1 MTLIDFY
8 SGSNDK
14 LHTACR
20 LSAKAIQKNLKV
32 TIYIPDSKIADH
44 LDNLLWTFSSTVFI
58 PHCRVDDKLAFETP
72 VTISQ
77 NDKSFTHDNVLINL
91 HDEHPPFFS
100 RFLRLIEISGTTIED
115 TKAGRTRY
123 RFYKD
128 RGYEI
133 RHHNLRN
140 T

>member
-20 LSAKAIQKNLKV
+20 LSAKVIQQNLKI
-32 TIYIPDSKIADH
+32 TIYIPDTKTADR
-44 LDNLLWTFSSTVFI
+44 LDNLLWTFSSTEFI

-77 NDKSFTHDNVLINL
+77 NEEILPHDNVLINL
-91 HDEHPPFFS
+91 HDGHPPFFS
-100 RFLRLIEISGTTIED
+100 RFLRLIEISETTIED
-115 TKAGRTRY
+115 TEAARTRY

-133 RHHNLRN
+133 RHHKLRS

>member
-14 LHTACR
+14 LLTVCR
-20 LSAKAIQKNLKV
+20 LSAKAIQQNLKI
-32 TIYIPDSKIADH
+32 TIYTPDTKIADQ
-44 LDNLLWTFSSTVFI
+44 LDSLLWNFSSTAFI
-58 PHCRVDDKLAFETP
+58 PHCRVEDKLAFETP

-77 NDKSFTHDNVLINL
+77 NEEPLPHDNILINL
-91 HDEHPPFFS
+91 HDRLPPFFS
-100 RFLRLIEISGTTIED
+100 RFLRLIEISGTTDED
-115 TKAGRTRY
+115 TEAARVRY

-133 RHHNLRN
+133 RHHKLRSA
-140 T
+140 

>member
-8 SGSNDK
+8 SGSNDR

-20 LSAKAIQKNLKV
+20 LSAKVMQQNLKI
-32 TIYIPDSKIADH
+32 TIYTPDTRIADQ
-44 LDNLLWTFSSTVFI
+44 LDNLLWTFSSTAFI
-58 PHCRVDDKLAFETP
+58 PHCRVEDKLAFETP

-77 NDKSFTHDNVLINL
+77 NEEPPPHDNVLINL
-91 HDEHPPFFS
+91 HDKHPPFFS
-100 RFLRLIEISGTTIED
+100 RFLRLIEISGTTDED
-115 TKAGRTRY
+115 TEAARIRY

-133 RHHNLRN
+133 RHHKLRN
-140 T
+140 A

>member
-20 LSAKAIQKNLKV
+20 LSVKIIQQNLKV
-32 TIYIPDSKIADH
+32 VIYIPDIKIAAEIDK
-44 LDNLLWTFSSTVFI
+44 LLWTFSSTEFI
-58 PHCRVDDKLAFETP
+58 PHCRVKDKFALETP

-77 NDKSFTHDNVLINL
+77 SEEKLPHDNILINL
-91 HDEHPPFFS
+91 HNQHPPFFS
-100 RFLRLIEISGTTIED
+100 RFLRLIEISETTIED
-115 TKAGRTRY
+115 TEAARIRY

-133 RHHNLRN
+133 RHHKLQGA
-140 T
+140 

>member
-14 LHTACR
+14 LHTACC
-20 LSAKAIQKNLKV
+20 LSAKVIRQNFKV
-32 TIYIPDSKIADH
+32 TIYIPDTTIATQIDK
-44 LDNLLWTFSSTVFI
+44 LLWEFSSTEFI
-58 PHCRVDDKLAFETP
+58 PHCHVKDNLALETP

-77 NDKSFTHDNVLINL
+77 SEELLPHDNVLINL
-91 HDEHPPFFS
+91 HDRYPPFFS
-100 RFLRLIEISGTTIED
+100 RFLRLIEISETTSED
-115 TKAGRTRY
+115 TKSARRRY

-133 RHHNLRN
+133 RHHKL
-140 T
+140 

>member
-8 SGSNDK
+8 SGTNNK

-20 LSAKAIQKNLKV
+20 LSAKVIKQNLKV
-32 TIYIPDSKIADH
+32 TIYIPDIKVATQIDK
-44 LDNLLWTFSSTVFI
+44 LLWSFSSTEFI
-58 PHCRVDDKLAFETP
+58 PHCHVKDSLAPETP

-77 NDKSFTHDNVLINL
+77 NGDLLTHDDVLINL
-91 HDEHPPFFS
+91 HDQHPPFFS
-100 RFLRLIEISGTTIED
+100 RFLRLIEISETTSED
-115 TKAGRTRY
+115 AEAARIRY

-133 RHHNLRN
+133 RHHKLQN

>member
-14 LHTACR
+14 LLTVCR
-20 LSAKAIQKNLKV
+20 LSAKAIQQNLKI
-32 TIYIPDSKIADH
+32 TIYTPDTKIADQ
-44 LDNLLWTFSSTVFI
+44 LDSLLWNFSSTAFI
-58 PHCRVDDKLAFETP
+58 PHCRVEDKLAFETP

-77 NDKSFTHDNVLINL
+77 NEEPLPHDNILINL
-91 HDEHPPFFS
+91 HDRHPPFLS
-100 RFLRLIEISGTTIED
+100 RFLRLIEISGTTDED
-115 TKAGRTRY
+115 TKAARVRY

-133 RHHNLRN
+133 RHHKLRSA
-140 T
+140 

>member
-8 SGSNDK
+8 SGSNNK

-20 LSAKAIQKNLKV
+20 LSAKVMQQDLKI
-32 TIYIPDSKIADH
+32 TIYAPDNKTAEQ
-44 LDNLLWTFSSTVFI
+44 LDSLLWTFASTVFI

-77 NDKSFTHDNVLINL
+77 DGDLLPHDNVLINL
-91 HDEHPPFFS
+91 HDQHPPFFS
-100 RFLRLIEISGTTIED
+100 RFLRLIEISEITTED
-115 TKAGRTRY
+115 TEAARIRY
-123 RFYKD
+123 RFYRD
-128 RGYEI
+128 RGYNI
-133 RHHNLRN
+133 HHHKLRN